1 MDLAGGEL
9 GIRGGGVAAGGG
21 AALGFH
27 GHVRTGE
34 SLHGRERKGSSEA
47 VSCAGSGTR
56 SSVLLTPL
64 D

>member
-9 GIRGGGVAAGGG
+9 GTRGGRVAVGGG

-27 GHVRTGE
+27 GHGRTGE
-34 SLHGRERKGSSEA
+34 SLHGGERKGSSEA

-56 SSVLLTPL
+56 SSVSLTPL
-64 D
+64 N